1 MAWGGDMAKTRVLAL
16 AAAAFAVI
24 GGASASAD
32 AVQDFYKGRTLDIY
46 VGSSESP
53 GALTS
58 YAQLVG
64 QVISKYIPGNPR
76 SIIRFMPGG
85 AGIKAA
91 NFIYGVAPQ
100 DGSVYGFIS
109 RSFILEPLL
118 VGQATFD
125 PTKLKW
131 IGSPSRDTSVGT
143 VWAAGTKVRTIKEA
157 MSEQVIVGGT
167 ALSNDTGLY
176 PTMLNTLAGTKFKV
190 VTGYKSVPEVDLAM
204 ERGEVQGKI
213 GGTWNSLNSGRTA
226 GWVKDHKVYVLVQF
240 GLEKSNRVPA
250 DIPLAPDLAR
260 TPEDRQIMQL
270 ILAPTAIG
278 HLSFMGPGVPA
289 DRFAAVR
296 DAYNKTMVDPEFID
310 AMARQNLTVDPVY
323 GDEVKKIVDEI
334 YALPPN
340 VIKRAKELIPP
351 S

>member
-1 MAWGGDMAKTRVLAL
+1 MAISTL
-16 AAAAFAVI
+16 AAAFAALWV
-24 GGASASAD
+24 AVPAAMAAD
-32 AVQDFYKGRTLDIY
+32 AVENFYKGKTLDIY

-91 NFIYGVAPQ
+91 NFIYGIAPQ
-100 DGSVYGFIS
+100 DGTVYGFIS

-125 PTKLKW
+125 PTKFNW
-131 IGSPSRDTSVGT
+131 VGSPSRDTSVGT
-143 VWAAGTKVRTIKEA
+143 VWAAGTKVRTIQEA
-157 MSEQVIVGGT
+157 MREQVIVGGT
-167 ALSNDTGLY
+167 ALNNDTGLY

-226 GWVKDHKVYVLVQF
+226 DWVETHKVYVVVQF
-240 GLEKSNRVPA
+240 GLEESARLPA
-250 DIPLAPDLAR
+250 DIPLALDLTR
-260 TPEDRQIMQL
+260 NEEDRQVMSL

-289 DRFAAVR
+289 DRLATIR
-296 DAYNKTMVDPEFID
+296 TAYNKTMVDPEFIT
-310 AMARQNLTVDPVY
+310 AMGRQNLTVDPVY
-323 GDEVKKIVDEI
+323 GDAIKKIVDKI

-340 VIKRAKELIPP
+340 VIKRAKEMIPP